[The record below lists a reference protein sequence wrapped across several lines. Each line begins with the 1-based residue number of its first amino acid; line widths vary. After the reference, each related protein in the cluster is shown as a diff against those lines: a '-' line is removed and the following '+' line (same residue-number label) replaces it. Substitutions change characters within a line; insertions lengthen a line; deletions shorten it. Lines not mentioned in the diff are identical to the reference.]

1 MSKSL
6 VCFVE
11 TSQHDNN
18 DEKLLFSL
26 NRLGIPS
33 VAFGKGEKWNG
44 WIHRLEILLDGIKKY
59 QGKYDYILHTDA
71 RDVLYYKGLDE
82 IVSKYETIFKP
93 KGTKILFNAE
103 TNCYPNKLLKP
114 AYPYQDKKYRYLNA
128 GCFIAEIDFAVEFF
142 TSVIN
147 RAHKERVTDDQ
158 EMLSMMYIEHYNLF
172 KEETPFRLDI
182 DCEIFQVLWD
192 EEWGRSAN
200 FDIVYN
206 RDRIYNRLT
215 NTDPCIFHAP
225 GPTTTLSQVWKIINN
240 KWIYNPPEKKSVF
253 FEKKT

>member
-1 MSKSL
+1 
-6 VCFVE
+6 
-11 TSQHDNN
+11 
-18 DEKLLFSL
+18 
-26 NRLGIPS
+26 
-33 VAFGKGEKWNG
+33 
-44 WIHRLEILLDGIKKY
+44 
-59 QGKYDYILHTDA
+59 
-71 RDVLYYKGLDE
+71 
-82 IVSKYETIFKP
+82 
-93 KGTKILFNAE
+93 
-103 TNCYPNKLLKP
+103 
-114 AYPYQDKKYRYLNA
+114 
-128 GCFIAEIDFAVEFF
+128 
-142 TSVIN
+142 
-147 RAHKERVTDDQ
+147 
-158 EMLSMMYIEHYNLF
+158 MLSMMYIEHYNLF

-240 KWIYNPPEKKSVF
+240 KWIYNPPEKKSEF